1 MTEEKEVVTTKSDYT
16 NTRMANVM
24 DYMIK
29 TIMKESINT
38 AIPVVVTSVT
48 RNGDGSGAGTL
59 SAKPLI
65 MQRDGENNSIPNG
78 EIPSLPYFRYQF
90 GENAVICDPEVGDVG
105 LAIFAQSDCSNL
117 NGENTE
123 KQPGSFRTF
132 DMSDGFYLGGFW
144 GKKPKN
150 FIHLDGDTIKI
161 VAPTKVIIDT
171 PLVNISGDVIIDGE
185 MTAKGIQYSTHTHGG
200 VRSGDD
206 STGAPNQ

>member
-16 NTRMANVM
+16 NTSMANVM

-48 RNGDGSGAGTL
+48 RNGDTL

-150 FIHLDGDTIKI
+150 FIHLDGDSIKI

-171 PLVNISGDVIIDGE
+171 PLVNVTGDVIIDGE
-185 MTAKGIQYSTHTHGG
+185 MTAKGIQYSTHTHCG

>member
-1 MTEEKEVVTTKSDYT
+1 MAEDKEVVTTKSDYT
-16 NTRMANVM
+16 NTSMANVM

-38 AIPVVVTSVT
+38 AIPV
-48 RNGDGSGAGTL
+48 DGSGAGTL

-150 FIHLDGDTIKI
+150 FIHLDGDSIKI

>member
-1 MTEEKEVVTTKSDYT
+1 MAENKEVVTTKSDYT
-16 NTRMANVM
+16 NTSMANVM

-38 AIPVVVTSVT
+38 AIPV
-48 RNGDGSGAGTL
+48 
-59 SAKPLI
+59 
-65 MQRDGENNSIPNG
+65 IPNG

-150 FIHLDGDTIKI
+150 FIHLDGDSIKI